1 MILVIHTYLL
11 RGTITVTNTVA
22 SGTAVNNTNNKIIFK
37 NCTPFT
43 DCITQMNNTQVDD
56 AQKTDLVI
64 PMYNLI
70 EYNDAYSKTSW
81 SLWQCSGDKPALDN
95 NNNVIGFPVDN
106 NNSIVFK
113 FKQQITGQ
121 TGNGA
126 TKDVEIM
133 VPLKYL
139 STFWRTLEMSLI
151 NCEISLQL
159 KWSRNRILLASQIKS
174 KCRI

>member
-43 DCITQMNNTQVDD
+43 DCITQINNTQVDD

-70 EYNDAYSKTSW
+70 EYNDAYSKTS
-81 SLWQCSGDKPALDN
+81 
-95 NNNVIGFPVDN
+95 
-106 NNSIVFK
+106 
-113 FKQQITGQ
+113 
-121 TGNGA
+121 
-126 TKDVEIM
+126 
-133 VPLKYL
+133 
-139 STFWRTLEMSLI
+139 
-151 NCEISLQL
+151 
-159 KWSRNRILLASQIKS
+159 
-174 KCRI
+174 

>member
-22 SGTAVNNTNNKIIFK
+22 LGTAVNNTNNKIIFK

-70 EYNDAYSKTSW
+70 EYNDAYSKTS
-81 SLWQCSGDKPALDN
+81 
-95 NNNVIGFPVDN
+95 
-106 NNSIVFK
+106 
-113 FKQQITGQ
+113 
-121 TGNGA
+121 
-126 TKDVEIM
+126 
-133 VPLKYL
+133 
-139 STFWRTLEMSLI
+139 
-151 NCEISLQL
+151 
-159 KWSRNRILLASQIKS
+159 
-174 KCRI
+174 